1 MGCLVVNN
9 HQKHVNKETVVNW
22 TLLMVFLTIAA
33 SLNLLNSFPSLTNT
47 SEGLISGVKQVIV
60 ALPAVVFDSLII
72 LLGANYQRKRAFAPR
87 LVKFWLILW
96 LTALGLVFARVILV
110 NHFSADELTSAL
122 FPLTRNLVPAMT
134 GILCGYLLADLI
146 EKPSL
151 TLNIPLVAILCLS
164 LPFGVDA
171 FGLTDGTNPLLF
183 TILFL
188 LGANALPTLARHDWH
203 RGKYAIL
210 TGIVILMFAIISLAP
225 PVMPTANPGRFAL
238 VGSTSVT
245 FLAFALALILVKANL
260 RLIHSSTAQLTV
272 LITIIVSSDNTALE
286 PLRSLASLF
295 GTNSTLVEIAG
306 SLLTGL
312 LMATAAVLWAHVLQF
327 IALMIAKRH
336 PHFIKEDYRNNRQYG
351 KALLGELRLCLPQLC
366 FFAFACFLALASM
379 VVINKAPGISTRQST
394 LTLITSRKWMWVL
407 TAILIWVVF
416 KALWQLTRRFWLAGI
431 TTSLLMILAVTADL
445 AKILIRNEP
454 IMPTEVGMVSAWGNI
469 AKMINPLF
477 LVLAVMFVVLAEVV
491 AWRLDRR
498 FPHPADKSIAGK
510 VTWSLLVLLLF
521 ASSLGWNHPHSRFN
535 NFMTGLGDQPSFY
548 DQLAGAELNGPL
560 IQFMNNVDVQ
570 VMTRPKGYSKQA
582 MMNIRQRYLREARVI
597 NQHRHHHLAKQSLV
611 FVLSESLSNPN
622 RVPGVRL
629 NRDPLPNINA
639 LKANNTGGVMMSS
652 GYGGGTANMEYMAL
666 TGMATCNFSPEMSIV
681 YTQLIPVLKH
691 HPTIVDS
698 FNYAVGIH
706 PYSAAFYNRIQNY
719 KKFGFNRF
727 YYLGSK
733 YKIRHRHKVGHSNNL
748 SDQTAYANAVDEL
761 NRHKGGQFINLITMQ
776 NHFPYTSL
784 NFANANQFGGQIS
797 PETDQHLLEE
807 YSASINATDT
817 ATADFIHRIDRLN
830 KPVTVVLYGDHLPG
844 TIYGNSLAVDGVR
857 MHETDYFIY
866 SNRYARE
873 HGARNLKRHTQ
884 YVSPSNF
891 IAMAAAQTNSK
902 VDWYQALLTRCWQKL
917 PAYSVDSTGA
927 SSRPQFVKE
936 NGQVT
941 QAGSFTREQR
951 QLWHDYQL
959 IQYDVTAGH
968 HYLVTATG
976 FK

>member
-312 LMATAAVLWAHVLQF
+312 LMAL
-327 IALMIAKRH
+327 
-336 PHFIKEDYRNNRQYG
+336 
-351 KALLGELRLCLPQLC
+351 
-366 FFAFACFLALASM
+366 S
-379 VVINKAPGISTRQST
+379 
-394 LTLITSRKWMWVL
+394 LIH
-407 TAILIWVVF
+407 I
-416 KALWQLTRRFWLAGI
+416 
-431 TTSLLMILAVTADL
+431 
-445 AKILIRNEP
+445 
-454 IMPTEVGMVSAWGNI
+454 
-469 AKMINPLF
+469 
-477 LVLAVMFVVLAEVV
+477 
-491 AWRLDRR
+491 
-498 FPHPADKSIAGK
+498 
-510 VTWSLLVLLLF
+510 
-521 ASSLGWNHPHSRFN
+521 
-535 NFMTGLGDQPSFY
+535 
-548 DQLAGAELNGPL
+548 
-560 IQFMNNVDVQ
+560 
-570 VMTRPKGYSKQA
+570 
-582 MMNIRQRYLREARVI
+582 
-597 NQHRHHHLAKQSLV
+597 
-611 FVLSESLSNPN
+611 
-622 RVPGVRL
+622 
-629 NRDPLPNINA
+629 
-639 LKANNTGGVMMSS
+639 
-652 GYGGGTANMEYMAL
+652 
-666 TGMATCNFSPEMSIV
+666 
-681 YTQLIPVLKH
+681 
-691 HPTIVDS
+691 
-698 FNYAVGIH
+698 
-706 PYSAAFYNRIQNY
+706 
-719 KKFGFNRF
+719 
-727 YYLGSK
+727 
-733 YKIRHRHKVGHSNNL
+733 
-748 SDQTAYANAVDEL
+748 
-761 NRHKGGQFINLITMQ
+761 
-776 NHFPYTSL
+776 
-784 NFANANQFGGQIS
+784 
-797 PETDQHLLEE
+797 
-807 YSASINATDT
+807 
-817 ATADFIHRIDRLN
+817 
-830 KPVTVVLYGDHLPG
+830 
-844 TIYGNSLAVDGVR
+844 
-857 MHETDYFIY
+857 
-866 SNRYARE
+866 
-873 HGARNLKRHTQ
+873 
-884 YVSPSNF
+884 
-891 IAMAAAQTNSK
+891 
-902 VDWYQALLTRCWQKL
+902 
-917 PAYSVDSTGA
+917 
-927 SSRPQFVKE
+927 
-936 NGQVT
+936 
-941 QAGSFTREQR
+941 
-951 QLWHDYQL
+951 
-959 IQYDVTAGH
+959 
-968 HYLVTATG
+968 
-976 FK
+976 